1 MSPRAG
7 RFHIAQML
15 EKLDQLVELTVDIA
29 DDVKAIH
36 HGSFPFRQLPDL
48 RQTQCSRRSP
58 TRDTGG
64 NVGPDILRLVELFGS
79 PALARRRRVRRASP
93 TRLPDS
99 REDPLESVAT
109 SVWQMFATCTTHA

>member
-36 HGSFPFRQLPDL
+36 HGSFPLRQLPDR
-48 RQTQCSRRSP
+48 RQT
-58 TRDTGG
+58 
-64 NVGPDILRLVELFGS
+64 
-79 PALARRRRVRRASP
+79 
-93 TRLPDS
+93 
-99 REDPLESVAT
+99 
-109 SVWQMFATCTTHA
+109 